1 MNDET
6 STPAGDEGDAGSG
19 RRFAL
24 QKIYLRDASFESPA
38 APEIF
43 KGKWQPELNVNIS
56 NRARQVDGPTYEVVL
71 KLTVEARQQDKVAFI
86 TEVEQSGLFHI
97 EGFEAEEASRLL
109 GIICPDNLFPFARE
123 EINAL
128 VSKGGFPQLLLQPI
142 NFEQLY
148 RRQQQQQESQVQGN
162 A

>member
-1 MNDET
+1 MSESDKQGEAT
-6 STPAGDEGDAGSG
+6 TG

-24 QKIYLRDASFESPA
+24 QKIYLRDVSFESPA
-38 APEIF
+38 APDIF

-56 NRARQVDGPTYEVVL
+56 NRARQVEGPVYEVVL
-71 KLTVEARQQDKVAFI
+71 KLTVEARQQDHVAFI
-86 TEVEQSGLFHI
+86 AEVEQAGLFQL
-97 EGFEAEEASRLL
+97 EGFEADEASRLL

-148 RRQQQQQESQVQGN
+148 RRQQQQQEGQAQGH